1 MTKKKNIKEFARK
14 KMNSL
19 VSEKQKELIIQKE
32 IKALNLLSEIWKCE
46 FTYIG
51 ADIFSKIDGIFTR
64 DNVIKGIFDVKVRN
78 QSLSWYQDY
87 KSVMINF
94 NRIQGASEFS
104 RLFKVKFFYII
115 QTSEGHLLVYQI
127 TNEEGNIV
135 CPMNIGYAKHKV
147 IKKGIEK
154 SQEFKKQTAKAYL
167 PLEENDYLTIYKHKG
182 IGY

>member
-1 MTKKKNIKEFARK
+1 
-14 KMNSL
+14 MNSPI
-19 VSEKQKELIIQKE
+19 SEKQKELLVQKE

-115 QTSEGHLLVYQI
+115 LFY
-127 TNEEGNIV
+127 
-135 CPMNIGYAKHKV
+135 
-147 IKKGIEK
+147 
-154 SQEFKKQTAKAYL
+154 
-167 PLEENDYLTIYKHKG
+167 
-182 IGY
+182 